1 MKPKSDAE
9 LQKLVERYLHLAI
22 EMSRAEG
29 RQDVAGYNRHATKH
43 FAVGNQIEQL
53 GEAGRR
59 ALETLV
65 NHESAQVRLLSA
77 HQVLKWN
84 PAKAAPVLGN
94 LMAVDPLSGL
104 NGYQR
109 FSIRTTASAMLRIH
123 FKVRPY
129 DGTELIEPMRA
140 YGFEIPES
148 FFLTD
153 LR

>member
-1 MKPKSDAE
+1 LLDRFLDLSMKMSVAE
-9 LQKLVERYLHLAI
+9 QRQDTVGYNKLVLRSI
-22 EMSRAEG
+22 
-29 RQDVAGYNRHATKH
+29 
-43 FAVGNQIEQL
+43 AVGDEIEQS
-53 GEAGRR
+53 GESGRR
-59 ALETLV
+59 ALEALLD
-65 NHESAQVRLLSA
+65 HESAQVRLLSA
-77 HQVLKWN
+77 HRVLKWD
-84 PAKAAPVLGN
+84 PAKAAPVLGH

-104 NGYQR
+104 SGYQR
-109 FSIRTTASAMLRIH
+109 FSIRTTAEEMLRIH

>member
-1 MKPKSDAE
+1 MKPKSVAE
-9 LQKLVERYLHLAI
+9 LQELVERYLHLAM

-29 RQDVAGYNRHATKH
+29 REDVAGYNKHATKH
-43 FAVGNQIEQL
+43 FAVGNQIEQI
-53 GEAGRR
+53 GDPGRH
-59 ALETLV
+59 ALEALID
-65 NHESAQVRLLSA
+65 HESAQVRLLSA
-77 HQVLKWN
+77 HQVLKWD

-104 NGYQR
+104 SGYQR
-109 FSIRTTASAMLRIH
+109 FSIRTTAESMLRIH

-129 DGTELIEPMRA
+129 DGTELVEPMRA

-148 FFLTD
+148 FFLTH